1 MSRHTGD
8 TTPGG
13 AFGTFRHAGLLLT
26 FLLVCTVAA
35 FWRSYLTSLHDLPE
49 HFGWTL
55 HAHAALMGGWVVLLC
70 VQAWLV
76 RSGNMRLHRFFG
88 RASFL
93 YVPLTLVSGVVTMRE
108 SMLRGPGEVTMEAA
122 RDATFQHMMLAS
134 FALTW
139 ALGIVMR
146 RRPTL
151 HVRYM
156 ISTVFAIGSAI
167 FFRIFVFLVP
177 GYDDFD
183 RAAHANFAVMGLMLA
198 ALLANDWRLGL
209 RRSPYWVISI
219 LLLVQ
224 FLAYRLVSDQPWWL
238 DYCNRIAGFRP

>member
-1 MSRHTGD
+1 MKQSSRNATPGD
-8 TTPGG
+8 T
-13 AFGTFRHAGLLLT
+13 FGTFRHAGLLLA

-35 FWRSYLTSLHDLPE
+35 FWRSYLTTLHDLPE

-55 HAHAALMGGWVVLLC
+55 HVHAALMGGWVVLLC

-76 RSGNMRLHRFFG
+76 RRGKWRLHRLFG
-88 RASFL
+88 RASLL
-93 YVPLTLVSGVVTMRE
+93 YVPLTIVSGAVTMRE

-134 FALTW
+134 FAITW
-139 ALGIVMR
+139 ALGLVMR

-167 FFRIFVFLVP
+167 FFRIFAFLVP
-177 GYDDFD
+177 GYEDFD

-209 RRSPYWVISI
+209 RRSPYWVITA
-219 LLLVQ
+219 LLFVQ

-238 DYCNRIAGFRP
+238 DYCNRIAAFRP

>member
-1 MSRHTGD
+1 MERSPTRA
-8 TTPGG
+8 TPVEP
-13 AFGTFRHAGLLLT
+13 FGTFRHAGLVLV
-26 FLLVCTVAA
+26 FLLLCTIAA
-35 FWRSYLTSLHDLPE
+35 FWRSYLTTLHDLPE

-55 HAHAALMGGWVVLLC
+55 HAHAVLMGGWVILLC

-76 RSGNMRLHRFFG
+76 RKGKWHLHRFIG
-88 RASFL
+88 RTSFL
-93 YVPLTLVSGVVTMRE
+93 YVSVTIVSGVVTMRE

-139 ALGIVMR
+139 ALGIMMR

-167 FFRIFVFLVP
+167 FFRIFFFLVP
-177 GYDDFD
+177 GYQDYD
-183 RAAHANFAVMGLMLA
+183 RAAHANFVAMGLLLA
-198 ALLANDWRLGL
+198 ALLINDWRLGL
-209 RRSPYWVISI
+209 RRSPYWVITA
-219 LLLVQ
+219 LLFVQ
-224 FLAYRLVSDQPWWL
+224 FLAYRLVSDQSWWL
-238 DYCNRIAGFRP
+238 DYCNRIAGFQR